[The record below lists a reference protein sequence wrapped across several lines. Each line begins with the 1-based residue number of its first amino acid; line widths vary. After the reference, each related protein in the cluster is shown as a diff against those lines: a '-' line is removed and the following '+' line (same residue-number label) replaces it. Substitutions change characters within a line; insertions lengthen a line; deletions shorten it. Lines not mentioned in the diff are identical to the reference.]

1 MLLVVALTLYVI
13 RSENRGKSLGRIAI
27 GFILTIFIFF
37 IIKFMGA
44 VFSENHH
51 GHEHETFA
59 VHSDSHL
66 KIDNNSDANLNDIN
80 AVQLDEIT
88 GQDSLEIYFRQSID
102 QFRQLDI
109 ARRMVAVNTKKG
121 SEFLLELL
129 RKAEYL
135 YLREEVISEI
145 EILSHDRFGYDP
157 EKTNAENTHAL
168 EKIQRWIEKD
178 F

>member
-1 MLLVVALTLYVI
+1 
-13 RSENRGKSLGRIAI
+13 
-27 GFILTIFIFF
+27 
-37 IIKFMGA
+37 MGEQ
-44 VFSENHH
+44 FSKDH
-51 GHEHETFA
+51 GHEHETSA

-88 GQDSLEIYFRQSID
+88 DQDSLEIYFRQSID
-102 QFRQLDI
+102 QFGQLDI

-121 SEFLLELL
+121 SGFLLELL
-129 RKAEYL
+129 KNAEFL

-157 EKTNAENTHAL
+157 EKTNADNAL
-168 EKIQRWIEKD
+168 AFEKIKRWIEKD
-178 F
+178 S